1 MKKIGSA
8 ITTISMLAGIL
19 VAVACDKDREASTLS
34 VNNSFCPYKVSTIS
48 NQLRN
53 AMMAFYS
60 ACDRAYHNDSTAFL
74 SICDNNDTADF
85 IRVTGVSS
93 QMLLDFQALVL
104 QELENFCALN
114 PTYTPGENN
123 HKEYANSPLSTIGA
137 LSGATSGHLSDLY
150 PSSLTEYD
158 YYNMMDAILMYAEE
172 DSPFVITTSICALL
186 GAYFTETS
194 QDYLNDELVVAEM
207 DGELEEGLSLP
218 LTFNETLFK
227 QRYETALGEMTGNK
241 WVAEEVKVYLHEHED
256 ELVPVLKIAAYNADK
271 EYGSSLFIVTNT
283 SFILDGN
290 VAIVGRSSLVL
301 ECIGSG
307 ACADWNG
314 GCNLDLTGIPDCTN
328 CTTTGSCE
336 KRKNPTPKLF
346 ASLSIIYDLLH

>member
-1 MKKIGSA
+1 
-8 ITTISMLAGIL
+8 
-19 VAVACDKDREASTLS
+19 
-34 VNNSFCPYKVSTIS
+34 
-48 NQLRN
+48 
-53 AMMAFYS
+53 
-60 ACDRAYHNDSTAFL
+60 
-74 SICDNNDTADF
+74 
-85 IRVTGVSS
+85 
-93 QMLLDFQALVL
+93 
-104 QELENFCALN
+104 
-114 PTYTPGENN
+114 
-123 HKEYANSPLSTIGA
+123 
-137 LSGATSGHLSDLY
+137 
-150 PSSLTEYD
+150 
-158 YYNMMDAILMYAEE
+158 
-172 DSPFVITTSICALL
+172 
-186 GAYFTETS
+186 
-194 QDYLNDELVVAEM
+194 M